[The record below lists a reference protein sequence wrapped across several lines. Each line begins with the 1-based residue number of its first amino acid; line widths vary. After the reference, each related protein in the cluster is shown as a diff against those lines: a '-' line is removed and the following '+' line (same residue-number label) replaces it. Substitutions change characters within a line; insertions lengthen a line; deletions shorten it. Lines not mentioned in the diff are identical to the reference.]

1 MKMTKILL
9 LAGLALTYM
18 VLSSGAAVASEGVCT
33 DTTTYMSSG
42 WISKGYESPLVD
54 ARRAVEESF
63 RDNQIK
69 IVKKDDLIAAGLT
82 RIKGQS
88 QDMTYWVDISSIT
101 DRFTKV
107 SVRSGPADNSAAKKL
122 QCDIESNM

>member
-1 MKMTKILL
+1 MKMIKILI
-9 LAGLALTYM
+9 LAGLAITYM
-18 VLSSGAAVASEGVCT
+18 VLSSGAAVANEGVCT
-33 DTTTYMSSG
+33 DTTYLSSG
-42 WISKGYESPLVD
+42 WVSKGYEGSLVD

-88 QDMTYWVDISSIT
+88 QNMTYWVDISSIA
-101 DRFTKV
+101 DPLTKV
-107 SVRSGPADNSAAKKL
+107 SVRSGPEDISAAKKL
-122 QCDIESNM
+122 QCDIESKM